1 MGASDVVL
9 QVLDGKDTIGG
20 SKILVGWGGEGV
32 FLDFGIN
39 YGRWGRYFEEF
50 VKPRTTNG
58 LGDLWRLGLVP
69 QVRDLYRTDVMPA
82 FAQTQGKPL
91 PVKRVTG
98 VYLSHAHLDH
108 AGLIGLMDAAIPLVS
123 SRMSAAI
130 LKGIQDAKKQDI
142 FAQSIYHTPYT
153 RKTVAGQD
161 VFGTAREGVV
171 GRDIFLADG
180 AGPAAFGS
188 FMNMLPEPGEPGR
201 GKKAEYDPG
210 TIRTLQP
217 SSGGVHAR
225 EAPVDHSV
233 LGASGFTIE
242 TPQGPIVYSGDLR
255 AHGRQ
260 GGATNAFLEG
270 LKARPP
276 WILLMEGTQVRP
288 LKDLEGEREEPT
300 TEQEVEANCLK
311 VVERYKGKLVVAD
324 FGPRNIERLQSFL
337 AIAKRTGRRLVIVPK
352 DAYLLHAMNAADPTV
367 PVPHDSLLVFDVPS
381 AKAPD
386 KWERFILERYGAH
399 VLHARDVDR
408 RQAELI
414 LCFSF
419 FDIKHLLDI
428 EPRGGCYIYS
438 SSEAHNEE
446 QEIDM
451 ERLTN
456 WLQLLRLDPI
466 GYNMVD
472 VPNQRHR
479 AMRKVRGYHASGHMP
494 GLDVLDWV
502 MEIRPE
508 HLVPIHTEHAARFAE
523 HVKGTGI
530 RILDGGLP

>member
-9 QVLDGKDTIGG
+9 RVLDGKDTIGG

-69 QVRDLYRTDVMPA
+69 QVQGLYRPDVMPA
-82 FAQTQGKPL
+82 FTATGGESL
-91 PVKRVTG
+91 PVKRITG

-108 AGLIGLMDAAIPLVS
+108 AGLIGLLDAGIPMVS
-123 SRMSAAI
+123 TRMSAAI
-130 LKGIQDAKKQDI
+130 LKGIQDSKKQDI
-142 FAQSIYHTPYT
+142 FAQSVYHTPYV
-153 RKTVAGQD
+153 RKTVAGQEIL
-161 VFGTAREGVV
+161 GTAGEGVV
-171 GRDIFLADG
+171 GRDLFLADG
-180 AGPAAFGS
+180 SGPAS
-188 FMNMLPEPGEPGR
+188 FSTFMGALPEPEDGGR
-201 GKKAEYDPG
+201 GKRSEYEPG
-210 TIRTLQP
+210 AIRVLQP

-233 LGASGFTIE
+233 LGASGYTIE
-242 TPQGPIVYSGDLR
+242 TPQGSIVYSGDLR

-260 GGATNAFLEG
+260 GDATNAFLNG
-270 LKARPP
+270 LKAHPP
-276 WILLMEGTQVRP
+276 WILMMEGTQVRP
-288 LKDLEGEREEPT
+288 LRDLDAERPEPT
-300 TEQEVEANCLK
+300 TEEEVEANCLR
-311 VVERYKGKLVVAD
+311 VVEQYRGRLVVAD

-386 KWERFILERYGAH
+386 KWERFILQHYGQH
-399 VLHARDVDR
+399 VLHASEVSR

-419 FDIKHLLDI
+419 FDIKHLLEIDV
-428 EPRGGCYIYS
+428 RGGCYIYS

-451 ERLTN
+451 DRLTN
-456 WLQLLRLDPI
+456 WLGLFGLDPI
-466 GYNMVD
+466 GYRMVESEHHRRRTMNK
-472 VPNQRHR
+472 VP
-479 AMRKVRGYHASGHMP
+479 GYHASGHMP

-502 MEIRPE
+502 LEIRPE
-508 HLVPIHTEHAARFAE
+508 HLVPIHTEHADRFAE